1 MLILYVLDCFDNNY
15 KTDEDEFQNV
25 FIKLILRIFLY
36 FIVNVHGVLEYL
48 LKEINPDVCI

>member
-1 MLILYVLDCFDNNY
+1 MLILCVLDCFDNNY

>member
-1 MLILYVLDCFDNNY
+1 MFLDCFDNNY
-15 KTDEDEFQNV
+15 KTDEGRFQNV
-25 FIKLILRIFLY
+25 FIKLILHIFLY